1 MNSQN
6 IILVDAYAQ
15 IYRGFFAIRNLSNSK
30 GIPVNAVFA
39 LAKFLIR
46 INREYPVQ
54 YGAFTFDVGK
64 PAFRLDILPQY
75 KANRPPMPDELRT
88 QIPFIHRLV
97 ECFGW
102 PSLSKEG
109 YESDDLI
116 AGISSFF
123 QDFPVLIVSGDKDIA
138 QVIDERVKMLIPD
151 KKDGGLAV
159 RGVEEVVERYGVT
172 PAQIPDLLALTGDSS
187 DNIPGLQ
194 GVGPKTAAKLLAEF
208 GSLRNL
214 LDASSKIDNQ
224 KLREKVVAS
233 LDILKKNLDLVTL
246 KKDLPDD
253 SWKNLSMLQR
263 RAPDWSKVLELCEEL
278 ELKSIH
284 KEVESL
290 MNSLPLDAVA
300 EKKAPQDTA
309 KTEPEGFIPDLF
321 G

>member
-30 GIPVNAVFA
+30 GLHVNAVFA

-46 INREYPVQ
+46 INRDYPVQ

-64 PAFRLDILPQY
+64 PAFRLDILPEY

-88 QIPFIHRLV
+88 QIPFIYRLV
-97 ECFGW
+97 DCFGW
-102 PSLSKEG
+102 PSLSMEG

-116 AGISSFF
+116 AGLSAFF
-123 QDFPVLIVSGDKDIA
+123 LGSPVLIVSGDKDIA
-138 QVIDERVKMLIPD
+138 QVIDDRVKMLVPD

-159 RGVEEVVERYGVT
+159 RGFEEVVERYGVK
-172 PAQIPDLLALTGDSS
+172 PIQIPDLLALTGDSS
-187 DNIPGLQ
+187 DNIPGVQ

-208 GSLRNL
+208 GSLKNL
-214 LDASSKIDNQ
+214 LQNLSLIENQ
-224 KLREKVVAS
+224 KLREKIAS
-233 LDILKKNLDLVTL
+233 SVDILGKNLELITL
-246 KKDLPDD
+246 KKELPDD
-253 SWKNLSMLQR
+253 SWKTLSILER
-263 RAPDWSKVLELCEEL
+263 KSPDWTKILELCEEL

-284 KEVESL
+284 REVENL
-290 MNSLPLDAVA
+290 INALPFDN
-300 EKKAPQDTA
+300 QDKTPFPEHP